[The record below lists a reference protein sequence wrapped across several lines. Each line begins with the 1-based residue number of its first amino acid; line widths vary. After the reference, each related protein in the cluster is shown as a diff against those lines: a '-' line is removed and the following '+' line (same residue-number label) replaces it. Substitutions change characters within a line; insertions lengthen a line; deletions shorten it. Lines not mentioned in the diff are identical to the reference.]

1 MVSFTGSTQVG
12 KKIMKTCS
20 NSIKGLVW
28 SLRKNSMI
36 ILKDANLS
44 TSINNLI
51 SSFTVNA
58 GQACVGISKVFVHS
72 DIVDEFLKNF
82 YLN

>member
-1 MVSFTGSTQVG
+1 
-12 KKIMKTCS
+12 
-20 NSIKGLVW
+20 
-28 SLRKNSMI
+28 MI

-51 SSFTVNA
+51 SSFTVM
-58 GQACVGISKVFVHS
+58 QVKYVGISKVFVHS

-82 YLN
+82 YLNK

>member
-12 KKIMKTCS
+12 KIMKTCS
-20 NSIKGLVW
+20 NSIKRI
-28 SLRKNSMI
+28 SLELGGKNSMI

-58 GQACVGISKVFVHS
+58 CEHAWL
-72 DIVDEFLKNF
+72 FLKYLFTATSLMNF
-82 YLN
+82 